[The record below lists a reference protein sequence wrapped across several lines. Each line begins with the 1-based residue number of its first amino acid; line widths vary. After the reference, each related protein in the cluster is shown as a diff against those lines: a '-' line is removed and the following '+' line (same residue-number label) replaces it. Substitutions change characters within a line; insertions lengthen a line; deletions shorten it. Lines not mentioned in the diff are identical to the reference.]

1 MLFDDELPGIDLYRE
16 YTPEEHFEQT
26 VRLVMS
32 LCFPDSHAALEFF
45 QTCEKVEG
53 VDAIKPLRDET
64 RKRWIARQAALKNA
78 RAARP

>member
-1 MLFDDELPGIDLYRE
+1 MYFEDELPGIDLFRQ

-45 QTCEKVEG
+45 LACEKVDG
-53 VDAIKPLRDET
+53 VEAVKPLRDET
-64 RKRWIARQAALKNA
+64 RKRWVARQAELKKA
-78 RAARP
+78 RTQH